1 MLCAIINKDNEE
13 YLIYIKE
20 VNAVRKKI
28 PFILAAVTVTCF
40 IFGNSVQSIE
50 VSSAQSDRIVG
61 IIADLFVRIGIG
73 FDAGALT
80 YIVRKLAHVTEFMLQ
95 GIMLANCFNMAYRKR
110 IIYILFLGLF
120 TACTDEY
127 IQVFS
132 DRGSM
137 VQDVFIDFFGTI
149 LGTVLVGISYKVR
162 RR

>member
-1 MLCAIINKDNEE
+1 M
-13 YLIYIKE
+13 IYIKE
-20 VNAVRKKI
+20 VNTVRKKL

-50 VSSAQSDRIVG
+50 TSSAQSGRIVG
-61 IIADLFVRIGIG
+61 IIASFFVRMGIG
-73 FDAGALT
+73 FDTGTLT

-95 GIMLANCFNMAYRKR
+95 GIMLANCFDLPYRKR
-110 IIYILFLGLF
+110 IVYILFLGLF

-132 DRGSM
+132 GRGSM

-149 LGTVLVGISYKVR
+149 LGTVIVGISYKVR